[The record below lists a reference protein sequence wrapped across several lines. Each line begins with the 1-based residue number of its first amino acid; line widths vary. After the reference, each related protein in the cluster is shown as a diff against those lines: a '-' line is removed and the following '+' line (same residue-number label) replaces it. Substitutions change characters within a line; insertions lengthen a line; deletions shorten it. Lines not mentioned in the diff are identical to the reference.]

1 MEPAE
6 VALVVDGQAF
16 QKVCLE
22 TGVGVRPPMQTR
34 APPSGAMYFCVREGV
49 WVSLCVCARAH
60 RTRCSGHFPLSTRW
74 VCHRHSCK
82 HGKALYLTN
91 LKLFKVIQQC
101 LPAIPTPMRLRQGD
115 YYKSQTCLG
124 YRVRPYLKKTTKQ

>member
-49 WVSLCVCARAH
+49 WVSLCVCAH
-60 RTRCSGHFPLSTRW
+60 TGQDVQVISPFPPGGSVIGIAVNTVKLSI
-74 VCHRHSCK
+74 S
-82 HGKALYLTN
+82 
-91 LKLFKVIQQC
+91 
-101 LPAIPTPMRLRQGD
+101 PT
-115 YYKSQTCLG
+115 
-124 YRVRPYLKKTTKQ
+124 